1 MKTPGPNPSVRAIPE
16 ASLRRLPIYH
26 HLLQEL
32 MLTGVPNVSCTAI
45 ASALNLDS
53 TQVRKDI
60 EATGIVGK
68 PKVGYPL
75 VVLVRWIE
83 NFLGWNSTNEA
94 VLVGTGSL
102 GSALL
107 GYEKFRQL
115 GFKLVAA
122 FDTDPYKVGHSI
134 AGREVLH
141 LDSMVELARRLHI
154 HLGVIATPSV
164 AAQNVADLMV
174 EGGIRAIWN
183 FAPVHLRVPEFVILQ
198 NEDLYH
204 SLASL
209 SFRLER
215 MMLAERAIAT
225 QSNAA
230 APEAVPDRSATP
242 PETGE

>member
-1 MKTPGPNPSVRAIPE
+1 VRGIPE

-26 HLLQEL
+26 HLLQAML
-32 MLTGVPNVSCTAI
+32 LTGVPNVSCTTI
-45 ASALNLDS
+45 ASALDLDS

-75 VVLVRWIE
+75 VVLARWIE
-83 NFLGWNSTNEA
+83 QFLGWNNTNQA
-94 VLVGTGSL
+94 VLAGAGSL

-107 GYEKFRQL
+107 GYERFRQL
-115 GFKLVAA
+115 GFNLVAA
-122 FDTDPYKVGHSI
+122 FDTDNSKVGQSI
-134 AGREVLH
+134 AGKEVLH
-141 LDSMVELARRLHI
+141 LDNLVDLARRMHI

-164 AAQNVADLMV
+164 AAQKVADLMV

-215 MMLAERAIAT
+215 MMLAERALVT
-225 QSNAA
+225 QSIEA
-230 APEAVPDRSATP
+230 APEVVAGGTATLK
-242 PETGE
+242 ETVE

>member
-1 MKTPGPNPSVRAIPE
+1 MKNPGSNSPVRAIPD
-16 ASLRRLPIYH
+16 ATLRRLPIYH
-26 HLLQEL
+26 HLLQAML
-32 MLTGVPNVSCTAI
+32 LTGVTNVSCTTI
-45 ASALNLDS
+45 ASALDLDS

-68 PKVGYPL
+68 RKVGYSL
-75 VVLVRWIE
+75 VVLARWIE
-83 NFLGWNSTNEA
+83 HFLGWNNTNEA
-94 VLVGTGSL
+94 VLVGAGSL

-115 GFKLVAA
+115 GFNLVAA
-122 FDTDPYKVGHSI
+122 FDTDPRKVGHSI
-134 AGREVLH
+134 AGKEVLH
-141 LDSMVELARRLHI
+141 LDNLVELARRLHI
-154 HLGVIATPSV
+154 HLGVIATPSI
-164 AAQNVADLMV
+164 AAQGIADLMV

-183 FAPVHLRVPEFVILQ
+183 FAPVHLRVPGFVILQ

-225 QSNAA
+225 QPREIVSSLPAE
-230 APEAVPDRSATP
+230 PVE
-242 PETGE
+242 

>member
-1 MKTPGPNPSVRAIPE
+1 MGNQSPNPARRTIPD
-16 ASLRRLPIYH
+16 ASLRRLPVYH
-26 HLLQEL
+26 HLLQEM

-45 ASALNLDS
+45 AAALNLDS

-75 VVLVRWIE
+75 IVLLHWIE

-94 VLVGTGSL
+94 FLVGAGSL

-107 GYEKFRQL
+107 GYEKFRTL
-115 GFKLVAA
+115 GFNLIAA
-122 FDTDPYKVGHSI
+122 FDTDPQKIGRSI
-134 AGREVLH
+134 AGKEVLH
-141 LDSMVELARRLHI
+141 LDRLVELGRRMHI
-154 HLGVIATPSV
+154 HLGVIATPSE
-164 AAQNVADLMV
+164 AAQAAANLMV
-174 EGGIRAIWN
+174 EAGIRAIWN
-183 FAPVHLRVPEFVILQ
+183 FAPVHLRVPDFVILQ

-215 MMLAERAIAT
+215 MMSAERAVAAL
-225 QSNAA
+225 SNG
-230 APEAVPDRSATP
+230 SSI
-242 PETGE
+242 

>member
-1 MKTPGPNPSVRAIPE
+1 MRDIGSIPSVRNIPE

-26 HLLQEL
+26 HLLQAL
-32 MLTGVPNVSCTAI
+32 MLTGVANVSCTTI
-45 ASALNLDS
+45 AAALDLDS

-68 PKVGYPL
+68 PKVGYSL
-75 VVLVRWIE
+75 VVLARWIE
-83 NFLGWNSTNEA
+83 HFLGWNNTNEA
-94 VLVGTGSL
+94 VLVGAGSL

-107 GYEKFRQL
+107 GYQKFRQL
-115 GFKLVAA
+115 GFDLVAA
-122 FDTDPYKVGHSI
+122 FDTDPGKVGQLI
-134 AGREVLH
+134 AGKEVLH
-141 LDSMVELARRLHI
+141 LDNLIELARRLHI
-154 HLGVIATPSV
+154 HLGVIAAPSG
-164 AAQNVADLMV
+164 AAQTIADLMV

-183 FAPVHLRVPEFVILQ
+183 FAPVHLRVPSFVILQ

-225 QSNAA
+225 QSN
-230 APEAVPDRSATP
+230 EVSPDAIAGGSATP
-242 PETGE
+242 TRTVE